1 VAVRVAAV
9 KEPIQVRLMV
19 LTQQLPQVQ
28 VAAVAVE
35 ILLLHTTDITA
46 QVVLL
51 SFDT

>member
-1 VAVRVAAV
+1 
-9 KEPIQVRLMV
+9 MV

-28 VAAVAVE
+28 VAAAAVE

-51 SFDT
+51 LFVT